1 MSLTDAVTAFYE
13 KQQQVLDDALS
24 ERAEAT
30 KADRELVD
38 DPFHPGAKCMRF
50 EAETDPRVR
59 FQAAVKRATEAQNTK
74 ERRDGEDS

>member
-1 MSLTDAVTAFYE
+1 MSLPDAVRDHYE
-13 KQQQVLDDALS
+13 RRQAAVDDALS

-50 EAETDPRVR
+50 EADVDPRLR
-59 FQAAVKRATEAQNTK
+59 MQAAFAQAMTPAK
-74 ERRDGEDS
+74 ADAQEGEK